1 MLPVAVACIA
11 VTTITAVQVS
21 GSATEWS
28 DPVEDTMIE
37 EALNGIKERTALRAE
52 LVGITLSSCVN
63 ALRLK
68 VDITEGILEGRI
80 VTTAETTGFAYK
92 SPYAAP
98 REACYGARADFEC
111 PSLTSEPMHLGR
123 EGREDGNM
131 ISYKKSGWFAP
142 PPNAMQDYSF
152 SSPAASWSSVSEAEV
167 QDVMKRFAEDVL
179 PAVDAANRIVYMSF
193 PVDSIYEGYFGH
205 PNDEVLSDQY

>member
-28 DPVEDTMIE
+28 DPVEETMIE

-68 VDITEGILEGRI
+68 VDITEGILEGR
-80 VTTAETTGFAYK
+80 VNTTAETTGL
-92 SPYAAP
+92 PTNRRMPP
-98 REACYGARADFEC
+98 RGRPATELG
-111 PSLTSEPMHLGR
+111 LTS
-123 EGREDGNM
+123 
-131 ISYKKSGWFAP
+131 SAQ
-142 PPNAMQDYSF
+142 A
-152 SSPAASWSSVSEAEV
+152 
-167 QDVMKRFAEDVL
+167 
-179 PAVDAANRIVYMSF
+179 
-193 PVDSIYEGYFGH
+193 
-205 PNDEVLSDQY
+205 